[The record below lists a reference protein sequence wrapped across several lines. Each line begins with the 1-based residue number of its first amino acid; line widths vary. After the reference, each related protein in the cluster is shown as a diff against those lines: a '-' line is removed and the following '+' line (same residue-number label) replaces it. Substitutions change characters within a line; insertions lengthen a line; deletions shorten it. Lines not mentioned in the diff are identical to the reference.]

1 MSSEFFILDFDF
13 CLVFCAVADDEEA
26 FDEDDILWLDKEDTD
41 SDRWIWPELGD
52 GDEKLNALSLEL
64 VLSIQKKLGK

>member
-1 MSSEFFILDFDF
+1 MPIGICETKSSICFDSLMSSEFFILDFDF

-41 SDRWIWPELGD
+41 SDRWI
-52 GDEKLNALSLEL
+52 
-64 VLSIQKKLGK
+64 